1 MVNGGVGKMNGSTA
15 IDYRNPIVIRKL
27 GIDVLTR
34 ELGPVGM
41 AYFIRQYD
49 KGDGNY
55 TKERHAWLDD
65 LTTDDILRDLK
76 EMEDRK

>member
-1 MVNGGVGKMNGSTA
+1 
-15 IDYRNPIVIRKL
+15 
-27 GIDVLTR
+27 
-34 ELGPVGM
+34 M

-76 EMEDRK
+76 EMEGRK